1 MTFRAERIGSL
12 GTENWTIRKKD
23 SAKLNDLM
31 KFLEPYVGASG
42 RGYLRNE
49 VTGKELAEA
58 SVVKHIDKHRLQSC
72 GKDGR

>member
-1 MTFRAERIGSL
+1 
-12 GTENWTIRKKD
+12 
-23 SAKLNDLM
+23 M